1 MEPQD
6 VLLLGEM
13 ATQDVSLLDLV
24 AQLVS
29 S

>member
-6 VLLLGEM
+6 VLLMDEM